1 MAWQRLLC
9 VGFCAIALTSAAY
22 GAQGAETSPST
33 IAAKPAFAK
42 KHFVKSKTAKAL
54 HLATAKVAIGD
65 AKPGS
70 VASSKRAAH
79 RERKPGQVGY
89 ASWYGRERNG
99 QSTASG
105 GAFNMYEL
113 TAAHRTLPLDSRARV
128 TNIANGRSV
137 TVRITDRGPSRQ
149 GRIIDLSQSAADEL
163 GMRNS
168 GVARVHVEPFVPT
181 NLP

>member
-9 VGFCAIALTSAAY
+9 VGFCAVVLTSAAY
-22 GAQGAETSPST
+22 RAQGAETSPSAIT
-33 IAAKPAFAK
+33 AKPALGK
-42 KHFVKSKTAKAL
+42 KHLVKGKTARAI
-54 HLATAKVAIGD
+54 HPATAKVAIGN
-65 AKPGS
+65 ATARP
-70 VASSKRAAH
+70 VASPNRAPH

-113 TAAHRTLPLDSRARV
+113 TAAHRTLPLDSRAQV

-137 TVRITDRGPSRQ
+137 TVRITDRGPARQ